1 MAECHSGPWSQL
13 DSGSW
18 VRDRSGLP
26 AHTASGI
33 PLRAQ
38 GAPVPSSPGA
48 AWRGRATEWA
58 PATRARLPRG
68 HGLEG
73 GGGASASR
81 TAAPF
86 PPQPPLPRRPL
97 PSPQRAGR
105 WPQPPDSESSPGAL
119 ANPKRMVPPDPPRPD
134 PNTHSRAHTHTHT
147 CTRQHTRNIPAVC
160 TRGIPCLSVFFLLL
174 VGKGP
179 RARPALCAALALRLG
194 PAGGVR
200 SWAAQARGLQGA
212 WCRRGC
218 RLTRALLCSQG

>member
-33 PLRAQ
+33 PLGPREPQYPQA
-38 GAPVPSSPGA
+38 
-48 AWRGRATEWA
+48 RGR
-58 PATRARLPRG
+58 PGKVGRRSGLPPRG
-68 HGLEG
+68 RHRPAATG
-73 GGGASASR
+73 SR
-81 TAAPF
+81 AAVVPVL
-86 PPQPPLPRRPL
+86 PAQPPLSRRSPRC
-97 PSPQRAGR
+97 
-105 WPQPPDSESSPGAL
+105 PGA
-119 ANPKRMVPPDPPRPD
+119 PCPRLSEQGGGLSLQTLKAPRG
-134 PNTHSRAHTHTHT
+134 PWPTLKGWCLLIHPGPTPTRTHVHTHTHT

-200 SWAAQARGLQGA
+200 SWAAQARGPQGA